1 MVAVFIV
8 LYTIKTVREVELTVS
23 AFQTFVLYLEKQDL
37 LTWNRLKTNL
47 SAHDVAPQS
56 NKIDD
61 KM

>member
-37 LTWNRLKTNL
+37 LT
-47 SAHDVAPQS
+47 
-56 NKIDD
+56 
-61 KM
+61 